1 MKNAIKKTICLL
13 LILLLCVPFA
23 GCIKRFTAQT
33 VYNDRIEGLEKYV
46 LKSMGDYIGFYDAL
60 YSESKSSKYV
70 YMKIYFLTDYLESE
84 QEKSLDQVV
93 NETRILINEYM
104 RDNPDFFFNDGY
116 NIEIEFRILNDV
128 MFSSANP
135 TKKRVATISNRTY
148 LIERN
153 EEVLYEYLYTLEL
166 EDEDLEFIKTVSDI
180 KMIYL
185 MRSNK
190 TQILDVVDH
199 CPNIERVVVY
209 TSEMAE
215 ELNELRSNVTF
226 VAESDMG
233 YAGIYKNQ

>member
-1 MKNAIKKTICLL
+1 M
-13 LILLLCVPFA
+13 
-23 GCIKRFTAQT
+23 
-33 VYNDRIEGLEKYV
+33 
-46 LKSMGDYIGFYDAL
+46 KSMGDYIGFYDAL

-199 CPNIERVVVY
+199 CPNIERMVVY

>member
-1 MKNAIKKTICLL
+1 M
-13 LILLLCVPFA
+13 
-23 GCIKRFTAQT
+23 
-33 VYNDRIEGLEKYV
+33 
-46 LKSMGDYIGFYDAL
+46 KSMGDYIGFYDAL

-180 KMIYL
+180 KMIFL
-185 MRSNK
+185 IKSNI

-209 TSEMAE
+209 TYEMKE
-215 ELNELRSNVTF
+215 ELSELRPNVTF
-226 VAESDMG
+226 VVYTG
-233 YAGIYKNQ
+233 

>member
-1 MKNAIKKTICLL
+1 M
-13 LILLLCVPFA
+13 
-23 GCIKRFTAQT
+23 
-33 VYNDRIEGLEKYV
+33 
-46 LKSMGDYIGFYDAL
+46 KSMGDYIGFYDAL